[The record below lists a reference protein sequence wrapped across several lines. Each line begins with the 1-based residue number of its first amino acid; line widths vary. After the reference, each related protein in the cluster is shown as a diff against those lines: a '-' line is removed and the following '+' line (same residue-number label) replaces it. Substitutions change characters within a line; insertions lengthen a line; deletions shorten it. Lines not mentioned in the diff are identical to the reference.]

1 MMNAFWRA
9 INPVMPN
16 PAAMNALRYYQSFG
30 GHAAGIPLLTIA
42 LWAVVPVVIMATLA
56 LLRRAPGGAA
66 PGGEA
71 DLADASGAAL
81 AAGGA
86 A

>member
-16 PAAMNALRYYQSFG
+16 PAAMNALRDYESFD
-30 GHAAGIPLLTIA
+30 GHAAGTPLLTIA
-42 LWAVVPVVIMATLA
+42 LWVVVPVVIMGTLA
-56 LLRRAPGGAA
+56 LLRREPADGA

-71 DLADASGAAL
+71 DLADASGAVL

-86 A
+86 T